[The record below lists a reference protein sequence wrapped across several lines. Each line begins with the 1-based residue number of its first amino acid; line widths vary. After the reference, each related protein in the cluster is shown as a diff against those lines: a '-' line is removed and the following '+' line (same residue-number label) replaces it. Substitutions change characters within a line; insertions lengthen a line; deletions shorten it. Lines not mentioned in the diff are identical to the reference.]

1 MNKSILILSSN
12 VQIIPKGDTILVYS
26 KWIENSFP
34 IIPAR
39 PKVTLT
45 LYTSTCGAH
54 SWGVSHCHCPLEIR
68 RPVALSLGD
77 VATPATILLWPS
89 SFLQQRTSTCE
100 SQDPQTGQEHRI
112 LDKGTPSHAH
122 TLQGAAKVPKVVFNY
137 TLSQMVQYKCH
148 SRPALI

>member
-1 MNKSILILSSN
+1 MGCRLSHFSVKFLCPTWTRLHSLN
-12 VQIIPKGDTILVYS
+12 LLC
-26 KWIENSFP
+26 
-34 IIPAR
+34 PAF
-39 PKVTLT
+39 LT
-45 LYTSTCGAH
+45 LSDRLSTFAPKPNCGAH
-54 SWGVSHCHCPLEIR
+54 SWGVPHCHCPLEIR

-112 LDKGTPSHAH
+112 LGKGTPSHAH

-137 TLSQMVQYKCH
+137 TNSQMVHYNIIPDQ
-148 SRPALI
+148 R